1 MIGST
6 WNKWDLHIHSPLTH
20 QNNQFNG
27 TSLDEYVNK
36 LNEAE
41 LSLVGVT
48 NYFFF
53 AEDELEKVREA
64 ITRSGLDIKVLGN
77 LEFRISQPN
86 KDSEFIN
93 IHCVFADHL
102 NTSQINSVMSKL
114 KVKNTTPTH
123 GAIYCEQYSLQQ
135 HGVKVEELM
144 IDYTELND
152 HLSRNFKRGIDYLM
166 GVCPNGYGGFR
177 PDINEGRSLALAKE
191 IDKFGDL
198 IFGAT
203 VRDREFFLSDR
214 HSALPP
220 KPVFSC
226 SDAHSMERLGE
237 QYSWVKARPTFEGLR
252 QVLIEPEERIQIVD
266 DFVERIFQKPYFK
279 EVTLN
284 GTLFPNQPLRFK
296 KATLPLNKN
305 MVAIIGGRGTGKS
318 ILLDSI
324 RSKFPNNP
332 ATPGLRTVDAGNLV
346 ITLNQG
352 NDSEIQFN
360 QSENIYSYLH
370 VSQGDIQHVSQK
382 PNELSNEIKRMLGLH
397 EATFDQ
403 VQTQKI
409 QDCLANY
416 RAYIEYRNTTDTQG
430 NRINNEEYQGNVI
443 NYNVELIKTLT
454 NPQNQDLI
462 NKYQSNVQNINQINQ
477 FVNQSSQILNN
488 ITLLIDPLNKSI
500 NSINVNVLS
509 TTPVPNIVYATTVAA
524 LQANIDLSSQKLTT
538 LTTENNAISGE
549 FKKQGINQDISSLL
563 TKVNECQ
570 TQIDLAKNKLKEIE
584 EKNGKYFSLV
594 EERIVFAK
602 CYQIFLDNQVTD
614 VNSAFAMLGQQKD
627 TWNQEQNE
635 LVQDILLDINIYGA
649 QSFNLELFYD
659 GLLNCLNRGKF
670 RETSNQSSLEK
681 LKKTFNIHNID
692 NFFTL

>member
-1 MIGST
+1 
-6 WNKWDLHIHSPLTH
+6 
-20 QNNQFNG
+20 
-27 TSLDEYVNK
+27 
-36 LNEAE
+36 
-41 LSLVGVT
+41 
-48 NYFFF
+48 
-53 AEDELEKVREA
+53 
-64 ITRSGLDIKVLGN
+64 
-77 LEFRISQPN
+77 
-86 KDSEFIN
+86 
-93 IHCVFADHL
+93 
-102 NTSQINSVMSKL
+102 
-114 KVKNTTPTH
+114 
-123 GAIYCEQYSLQQ
+123 
-135 HGVKVEELM
+135 
-144 IDYTELND
+144 
-152 HLSRNFKRGIDYLM
+152 
-166 GVCPNGYGGFR
+166 
-177 PDINEGRSLALAKE
+177 
-191 IDKFGDL
+191 
-198 IFGAT
+198 
-203 VRDREFFLSDR
+203 
-214 HSALPP
+214 
-220 KPVFSC
+220 
-226 SDAHSMERLGE
+226 
-237 QYSWVKARPTFEGLR
+237 
-252 QVLIEPEERIQIVD
+252 
-266 DFVERIFQKPYFK
+266 
-279 EVTLN
+279 
-284 GTLFPNQPLRFK
+284 
-296 KATLPLNKN
+296 
-305 MVAIIGGRGTGKS
+305 
-318 ILLDSI
+318 
-324 RSKFPNNP
+324 
-332 ATPGLRTVDAGNLV
+332 
-346 ITLNQG
+346 
-352 NDSEIQFN
+352 
-360 QSENIYSYLH
+360 
-370 VSQGDIQHVSQK
+370 
-382 PNELSNEIKRMLGLH
+382 MLGLH